1 MQRLMQ
7 NFRQIIMPN
16 KNMKRIEETIARVQ
30 KMERYFDEIAE
41 VVRLNPKLLQSD
53 ASIREKLEEL
63 IVYYEG
69 GLWMQDYECDE
80 RGELPKD
87 LKKGVLSE
95 DGLYNLLTDVDENC
109 YDSIEDENIHAESH
123 YEK

>member
-1 MQRLMQ
+1 MQ
-7 NFRQIIMPN
+7 NFRQIIMLN

-30 KMERYFDEIAE
+30 KMERYFDEITE
-41 VVRLNPKLLQSD
+41 VLRLNPKLLQGD

-69 GLWMQDYECDE
+69 GLWMHDYECDE

-95 DGLYNLLTDVDENC
+95 DGLYNLLTEVDENC
-109 YDSIEDENIHAESH
+109 YSSIEDENFHTESH

>member
-1 MQRLMQ
+1 MQ
-7 NFRQIIMPN
+7 NFRQIIMQN

-30 KMERYFDEIAE
+30 KMEHYFDEILE
-41 VVRLNPKLLQSD
+41 VIRLNPKMLQND
-53 ASIREKLEEL
+53 VTIREKLKEL
-63 IVYYEG
+63 IDYYEG

-95 DGLYNLLTDVDENC
+95 DGVYNLLTEVKLQEFSEVN
-109 YDSIEDENIHAESH
+109 ESTVAVLD
-123 YEK
+123 Y